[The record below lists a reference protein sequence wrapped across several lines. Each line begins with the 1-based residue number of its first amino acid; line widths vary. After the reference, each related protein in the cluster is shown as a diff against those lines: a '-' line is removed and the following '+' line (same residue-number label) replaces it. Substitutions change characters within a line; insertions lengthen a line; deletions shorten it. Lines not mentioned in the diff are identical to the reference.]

1 MPRFTALLVSLAA
14 MAVAETQV
22 VLLGTGTPNADPAR
36 SGPSTAIVVNGSSYV
51 VDLGPGVVRRAAA
64 AKIAALAPGKL
75 RIAFLT
81 HLHSDH
87 TAGLSDFYL
96 TPAVLDRHGPL
107 LLFGPKGT
115 KRMARHIEQAYKADV
130 ENRVAGLE
138 HGDRASYRID
148 AREFRAGKIYE
159 DANVI
164 VTAIPV
170 QHGDWNES
178 YGFLFATR
186 DGKRIVVSGD
196 TVASENIVRA
206 CNGCDVLVHEVYAE
220 AGWRKRE
227 PQWQRYHK
235 AAHTSGPDLG
245 RLAQRA
251 RPKKL
256 VLTHILLWTSTMEE
270 LLGEIR
276 AGFSGAIHAGQD
288 LDVIGVP

>member
-1 MPRFTALLVSLAA
+1 MRQFPSLILAFAALA
-14 MAVAETQV
+14 MAETQV

-64 AKIAALAPGKL
+64 AKVAALAPAKL

-107 LLFGPKGT
+107 LLFGPRGT
-115 KRMARHIEQAYKADV
+115 KRMARHIEMAYKDDV
-130 ENRVAGLE
+130 ENRVQGLE
-138 HGDRASYRID
+138 RGDRSSYRID
-148 AREFRAGKIYE
+148 VREFRAGKVYE
-159 DANVI
+159 DGNVT
-164 VTAIPV
+164 VKAIPV
-170 QHGDWNES
+170 QHGDWSES
-178 YGFLFATR
+178 YGFVFETR

-196 TVASENIVRA
+196 TVASENIERA

-245 RLAQRA
+245 RLAHRA
-251 RPKKL
+251 QPKKL
-256 VLTHILLWTSTMEE
+256 VLTHLLLWTASMEQ
-270 LLGEIR
+270 LLEEIR

-288 LDVIGVP
+288 LDVIPVP